1 MTSIQPLALAYA
13 VERTLYES
21 SSTWEGIDAHEL
33 PLSVGEVVLRTQ
45 TGFAA
50 DMPLRFVGKTINS
63 PLLTH
68 KIARS
73 LSLIR
78 IFVLLLL
85 THIFARI

>member
-1 MTSIQPLALAYA
+1 MAVSI
-13 VERTLYES
+13 ED
-21 SSTWEGIDAHEL
+21 IDE
-33 PLSVGEVVLRTQ
+33 PMTQ
-45 TGFAA
+45 TW
-50 DMPLRFVGKTINS
+50 DITVLVGKTINS

>member
-1 MTSIQPLALAYA
+1 MPGSRQALSKKRKTSLIVTHMNQKLHPDGHSEEFL
-13 VERTLYES
+13 T
-21 SSTWEGIDAHEL
+21 
-33 PLSVGEVVLRTQ
+33 EVDGVKLTS
-45 TGFAA
+45 ANYV
-50 DMPLRFVGKTINS
+50 VGKTINS

>member
-1 MTSIQPLALAYA
+1 MHHAQRRFFDAVFDQQWKAGQIALQ
-13 VERTLYES
+13 
-21 SSTWEGIDAHEL
+21 I
-33 PLSVGEVVLRTQ
+33 
-45 TGFAA
+45 
-50 DMPLRFVGKTINS
+50 VGKTINS

>member
-1 MTSIQPLALAYA
+1 MPGSRQALSKKRKTSLIVTYMNQKHHPDGHSEEFL
-13 VERTLYES
+13 T
-21 SSTWEGIDAHEL
+21 
-33 PLSVGEVVLRTQ
+33 EVDGVKLTS
-45 TGFAA
+45 ANYV
-50 DMPLRFVGKTINS
+50 VGKTINS